1 MDFFTCPVCKK
12 RFTQKERSLIC
23 ENGHCSDLSKKG
35 YVNLLRSAKSGGVR
49 HGDDKLMVSART
61 AFLGAGF
68 YDMLRDAV
76 TETVLKYT
84 EDSPKILDA
93 GCGEGFYTSHIR
105 QALAEKHPAVYGIDV
120 SKDAIHAAAVR
131 DKQLHL
137 AVASIFDLP
146 IEDQSI
152 DLLINLFAPYDAS
165 EFSRVLKDGGILL
178 RVFPRE
184 KHLWELKT
192 AVYDVP
198 YENEI
203 DTLILEG
210 FELIEKKEITFP
222 LSLDAPEYIDTL
234 FKMTPYYY
242 KTSREGQARLHALD
256 FLQTH
261 AEFFLVIYR
270 KNNKPAF

>member
-1 MDFFTCPVCKK
+1 MNFFTCPVCKK
-12 RFTQKERSLIC
+12 QFAQKERSLVC
-23 ENGHCSDLSKKG
+23 ENGHCFDLSKKG
-35 YVNLLRSAKSGGVR
+35 YVNLLRPAKSGSVR
-49 HGDDKLMVSART
+49 HGDDKLMVAART

-68 YDMLRDAV
+68 YDKLRDAV
-76 TETVLKYT
+76 TETVVSYAQ
-84 EDSPKILDA
+84 ESPVILDA

-105 QALAEKHPAVYGIDV
+105 GALAEKNPSVYGIDV

-131 DKQLHL
+131 DKNLRL

-146 IEDQSI
+146 VENKSI
-152 DLLINLFAPYDAS
+152 NILINLFAPYDAA
-165 EFSRVLKDGGILL
+165 EFSRVLKNGGMLL

-203 DTLILEG
+203 DTLALEG
-210 FELIEKKEITFP
+210 FELLEKREITFP
-222 LSLDAPEYIDTL
+222 LALHAQEYIDTL

-242 KTSREGQARLHALD
+242 KTSREGQARLRALD
-256 FLQTH
+256 SLETH
-261 AEFFLVIYR
+261 AEFFLGVYR
-270 KNNKPAF
+270 KI